1 MSFEQ
6 AHGHRLQGFG
16 HRRDLGED
24 VDAVLVFLDHALQSS
39 GLAFDALEAFEV
51 GVLFG
56 DVAVRGVIMAV
67 GLGGCLRGRGSGHGV
82 LLESECHAEH
92 PRLCPPGVWRERVG
106 PSSRRWAA
114 AAAHITAQRA
124 TARVAGCRVICTK
137 VVVTKDMA
145 LSFRRLHRGC
155 SGGVGWRACMPRPP
169 QPFGCLFYPRG
180 YPVRDLNRRNRK
192 LLLTTNTDENAI
204 AAPASIGLSSPAAAK
219 GRAATL

>member
-1 MSFEQ
+1 M
-6 AHGHRLQGFG
+6 
-16 HRRDLGED
+16 
-24 VDAVLVFLDHALQSS
+24 
-39 GLAFDALEAFEV
+39 
-51 GVLFG
+51 
-56 DVAVRGVIMAV
+56 
-67 GLGGCLRGRGSGHGV
+67 
-82 LLESECHAEH
+82 
-92 PRLCPPGVWRERVG
+92 
-106 PSSRRWAA
+106 
-114 AAAHITAQRA
+114 
-124 TARVAGCRVICTK
+124 ICTK